1 MMQIYETKKFK
12 KWAAKNKISDEK
24 LLNAISEIDSGL
36 GIVNL
41 GGDLYKARIAKNK
54 GKSGGYRTIII
65 YKKGFRSLF
74 IHGYEKND
82 KSDISDVEK
91 QFYKNYARDFLNYSK
106 ESIEKMLK
114 EGEIFDLEN
123 G

>member
-1 MMQIYETKKFK
+1 MKIYETKRFK
-12 KWAAKNKISDEK
+12 KWAAKNKIADEK
-24 LLNAISEIDSGL
+24 LLNAISEINKGL
-36 GIVNL
+36 GIVDL

-54 GKSGGYRTIII
+54 GKSGGYRTIIV
-65 YKKGFRSLF
+65 YKKGLRSLF

-91 QFYKNYARDFLNYSK
+91 LFYKNYARDFLNYSK

-114 EGEIFDLEN
+114 EGEIFDLGN

>member
-1 MMQIYETKKFK
+1 MQIYETKKFK
-12 KWAAKNKISDEK
+12 KWAAKNKIADEK

-65 YKKGFRSLF
+65 YF
-74 IHGYEKND
+74 
-82 KSDISDVEK
+82 
-91 QFYKNYARDFLNYSK
+91 
-106 ESIEKMLK
+106 
-114 EGEIFDLEN
+114 
-123 G
+123 

>member
-1 MMQIYETKKFK
+1 MQVYETKKFK
-12 KWAAKNKISDEK
+12 KWAAKNKIAGEK
-24 LLNAISEIDSGL
+24 LLNVVSEIDSGL

-74 IHGYEKND
+74 IHGYGKND
-82 KSDISDVEK
+82 KPDISDAEK
-91 QFYKNYARDFLNYSK
+91 LFYKNYARDFLNYTK
-106 ESIEKMLK
+106 EGIEKMLK